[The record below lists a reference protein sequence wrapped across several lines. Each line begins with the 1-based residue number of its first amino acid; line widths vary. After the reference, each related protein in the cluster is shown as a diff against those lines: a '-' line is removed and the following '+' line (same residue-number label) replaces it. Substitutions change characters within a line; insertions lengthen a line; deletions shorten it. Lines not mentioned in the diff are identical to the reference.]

1 MSIVREASG
10 AQVLPDVKDDRQTVT
25 GWAASCA
32 ANADR
37 RTISRAYRELAGR
50 LHIYKEEVDVA

>member
-1 MSIVREASG
+1 MSVLRESSG

-32 ANADR
+32 VNADR

-50 LHIYKEEVDVA
+50 LYIHKEEP